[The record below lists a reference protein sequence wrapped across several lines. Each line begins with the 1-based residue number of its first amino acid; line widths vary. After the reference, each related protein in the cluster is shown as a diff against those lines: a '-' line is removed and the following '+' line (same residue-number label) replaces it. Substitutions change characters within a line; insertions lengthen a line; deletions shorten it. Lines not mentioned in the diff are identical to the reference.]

1 MQAPPSG
8 TVTFLFT
15 DIQGS
20 TRLWEQNPNAM
31 QSALARHEQIL
42 HQAITDHNGCLF
54 KTVGDAFC
62 AAFCAA
68 FSNANQALEAAL
80 AAQIDLSA
88 EPWKLPTPLRVRMA
102 LHTGSAEE
110 RGGDYFGQ
118 SLNRVAR
125 LMAAGHGGQT
135 LFSEVT
141 QGLVRDALPPNA
153 ALQPEPFIVY
163 PVLRASTPLLA
174 CPIRLENGNR

>member
-20 TRLWEQNPNAM
+20 TLLWEQNPNAM

-42 HQAITDHNGCLF
+42 HQAITDHSGYIF

-62 AAFCAA
+62 AAFPT
-68 FSNANQALEAAL
+68 ANQALEAAL
-80 AAQIDLSA
+80 AAQLDVAA
-88 EPWKLPTPLRVRMA
+88 EPWERWKLPTPLRVRMA

-118 SLNRVAR
+118 PLNRVAR
-125 LMAAGHGGQT
+125 LMAT
-135 LFSEVT
+135 
-141 QGLVRDALPPNA
+141 
-153 ALQPEPFIVY
+153 
-163 PVLRASTPLLA
+163 
-174 CPIRLENGNR
+174 